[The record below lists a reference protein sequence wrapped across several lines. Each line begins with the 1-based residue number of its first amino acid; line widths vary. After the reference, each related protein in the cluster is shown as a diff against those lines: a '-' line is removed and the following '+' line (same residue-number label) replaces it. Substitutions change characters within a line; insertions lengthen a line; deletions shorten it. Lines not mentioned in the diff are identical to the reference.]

1 VSNLV
6 KTFLMKLDRIQPSQ
20 LYISREKL
28 NQVLKGLANPRSLS
42 IKPIPLATLGNEVIF
57 LDGHTRALAVFLRG
71 ASDITVCWEDEEI
84 DWEMYK
90 ICVEWCKEEGIRS
103 IADLERRIV
112 SQEDY
117 ETLWIQR
124 CRSLEQELDKKRGK
138 KIA

>member
-1 VSNLV
+1 
-6 KTFLMKLDRIQPSQ
+6 M
-20 LYISREKL
+20 
-28 NQVLKGLANPRSLS
+28 KGLANPRSLS

>member
-1 VSNLV
+1 MSNLV

>member
-1 VSNLV
+1 MSNLV

-42 IKPIPLATLGNEVIF
+42 IKPIPLATLGIEVIF

-84 DWEMYK
+84 DWEMYR

-117 ETLWIQR
+117 ATLWIQR

>member
-84 DWEMYK
+84 DWEMYR

-117 ETLWIQR
+117 ATLWIQR

>member
-1 VSNLV
+1 LV

-112 SQEDY
+112 SQENY